1 MHLTRISILVCV
13 DRIVDETSFNNFI
26 EVIMITLVK
35 GGGLIKE
42 ELSKKLLCFGANVLN
57 VF

>member
-1 MHLTRISILVCV
+1 MHLTRVSILVCV
-13 DRIVDETSFNNFI
+13 DKIVDETSSNNFI

-42 ELSKKLLCFGANVLN
+42 
-57 VF
+57 VFLKNYCALERMC